1 MHSVNIPY
9 IYVKHLRYPP
19 RFLLFTHC
27 KRFVT
32 LTLAG
37 ILILAGATEAKGKAP
52 TQEASGEALQ
62 APEQETWQMQVLRL
76 MGEDTEDGAKA
87 AMELLQKK
95 AESGDARARAAVSLQ
110 TYLAK
115 DREQRESQD
124 LEQLNDAANAGMLEA
139 LEAYIVCNFGMPGN
153 EDEMKQFADKAVKY
167 KSVIGSIVQRLP
179 SPDAWERG
187 FLLFGDS
194 IYSFVETDEWI
205 GKKHVGK
212 EVKKRVRSQYPDW
225 AWASLKQGCR
235 PMLTMVGVLLSRAPS
250 DGDSGLWGCEKEGIK
265 YLDSAARQGSFRA
278 IQTFLSI
285 AESLATYPNRLKEVI
300 QYMKYASMVDNF
312 DPPDLDAWD
321 EGYYGGQYAERMKGS
336 LALIKEYCQD
346 SAARKAAD
354 EHRKVLDR
362 TTDRIY
368 MRMDENR
375 PEMNDDA
382 WLRKEA
388 ENGSPAA
395 VKMLG
400 KQMLE
405 DPEKASE
412 YKETMEKA
420 LEHKAWNAAYYL
432 GRLYAS
438 GAGGAQDPAK
448 AFEYYCIGRDHA
460 GMRASYAVV
469 HSYLFGIGTKK
480 NVKKARLALRTML
493 WNALD
498 QCGGND
504 YSVAQTIDGST
515 LAKMLTAHILL
526 GKDAKK

>member
-1 MHSVNIPY
+1 
-9 IYVKHLRYPP
+9 
-19 RFLLFTHC
+19 
-27 KRFVT
+27 
-32 LTLAG
+32 
-37 ILILAGATEAKGKAP
+37 
-52 TQEASGEALQ
+52 
-62 APEQETWQMQVLRL
+62 MQVLRL

-95 AESGDARARAAVSLQ
+95 AESGDASARAVVSIQ

-115 DREQRESQD
+115 DRKQRERQD
-124 LEQLNDAANAGMLEA
+124 LEQLQDVANAGMLEA
-139 LEAYIVCNFGMPGN
+139 LEAYIVLNFGMSEN
-153 EDEMKQFADKAVKY
+153 KDEMKQLADKAVKY
-167 KSVIGSIVQRLP
+167 KSVIGAIVQRLP
-179 SPDAWERG
+179 SLRAWNPD

-212 EVKKRVRSQYPDW
+212 EVKKRVKSQYPSW

-235 PMLTMVGVLLSRAPS
+235 PMLTMVGVMLSRAPS
-250 DGDSGLWGCEKEGIK
+250 DEHPELWGCEKEGIK

-285 AESLATYPNRLKEVI
+285 AESLAEYPNRLKEVT
-300 QYMKYASMVDNF
+300 QYMQYANLADNF

-321 EGYYGGQYAERMKGS
+321 EGYYGGEYVVTMKSS
-336 LALIKEYCQD
+336 LISIKENCQNN
-346 SAARKAAD
+346 AARKAAD
-354 EHRKVLDR
+354 EQMKALDGI
-362 TTDRIY
+362 TYRIH
-368 MRMDENR
+368 MKADENH
-375 PEMNDDA
+375 PEVNDDA
-382 WLRKEA
+382 WLRKKA

-400 KQMLE
+400 KQMFA

-438 GAGGAQDPAK
+438 GAGGAKDPKK

-469 HSYLFGIGTKK
+469 HSHLFGIGTKQ

-498 QCGGND
+498 QCD
-504 YSVAQTIDGST
+504 CDSSVAQIIDGGT

>member
-1 MHSVNIPY
+1 MSNISVT
-9 IYVKHLRYPP
+9 PP
-19 RFLLFTHC
+19 NLLFSHC
-27 KRFVT
+27 KRFVILA
-32 LTLAG
+32 LTS

-95 AESGDARARAAVSLQ
+95 AESGDARARAVVSLQ

-124 LEQLNDAANAGMLEA
+124 LEQLQSAANAGMLEA
-139 LEAYIVCNFGMPGN
+139 IEAYIVCNFGMPQN
-153 EDEMKQFADKAVKY
+153 EDEMKQLASKAVEY
-167 KSVIGSIVQRLP
+167 KSVIGTIVQRLP
-179 SPDAWERG
+179 SPNAWGEG
-187 FLLFGDS
+187 VLFFGDN
-194 IYSFVETDEWI
+194 IYSNTINEMEEKSGLKRALKE
-205 GKKHVGK
+205 GKKRLKK
-212 EVKKRVRSQYPDW
+212 EYPSW
-225 AWASLKQGCR
+225 AWASLKQGCK
-235 PMLTMVGVLLSRAPS
+235 PMLTMVGVMLSRAPS
-250 DGDSGLWGCEKEGIK
+250 DEHPELWGCEKEGIK

-285 AESLATYPNRLKEVI
+285 AESLTEYPNRLKEVI
-300 QYMKYASMVDNF
+300 QYMKYASLADNF

-321 EGYYGGQYAERMKGS
+321 EGYYEGEYVETMKSS
-336 LALIKEYCQD
+336 LSSIKENCQD
-346 SAARKAAD
+346 NAARKAAD
-354 EHRKVLDR
+354 EHMKILDR
-362 TTDRIY
+362 ITDRIF
-368 MRMDENR
+368 MRVDENR
-375 PEMNDDA
+375 SEVNDDA

-400 KQMLE
+400 KQMPA

-420 LEHKAWNAAYYL
+420 LNHKAWNAAYYL

-438 GAGGAQDPAK
+438 GAGGADDPKK

-469 HSYLFGIGTKK
+469 HSYLFGIGTAK
-480 NVKKARLALRTML
+480 NVKKARLELRTML

-498 QCGGND
+498 QCD
-504 YSVAQTIDGST
+504 RSSVAKTIDGGT

>member
-1 MHSVNIPY
+1 
-9 IYVKHLRYPP
+9 
-19 RFLLFTHC
+19 
-27 KRFVT
+27 
-32 LTLAG
+32 
-37 ILILAGATEAKGKAP
+37 
-52 TQEASGEALQ
+52 
-62 APEQETWQMQVLRL
+62 MQVLRL

-95 AESGDARARAAVSLQ
+95 AESGDASARAVVSIQ

-115 DREQRESQD
+115 DRKQRERQD
-124 LEQLNDAANAGMLEA
+124 LEQLQDVANAGMLEA
-139 LEAYIVCNFGMPGN
+139 LEAYIVLNFGMSEN
-153 EDEMKQFADKAVKY
+153 KDEMKQLADKAVKY
-167 KSVIGSIVQRLP
+167 KSVIGAIVQRLP
-179 SPDAWERG
+179 SLRAWNPD

-212 EVKKRVRSQYPDW
+212 EVKKRVKSQYPSW

-235 PMLTMVGVLLSRAPS
+235 PMLTMVGLLLSRAPS
-250 DGDSGLWGCEKEGIK
+250 DGNSGLWGCEKEGIK
-265 YLDSAARQGSFRA
+265 YLDAAARQGSFRA
-278 IQTFLSI
+278 IYTFLFI
-285 AESLATYPNRLKEVI
+285 AESVAENYPNRLKEVI
-300 QYMKYASMVDNF
+300 QYMNYASLADNF
-312 DPPDLDAWD
+312 EPPDLDAS
-321 EGYYGGQYAERMKGS
+321 EKGYYEGQYVESMKEF
-336 LALIKEYCQD
+336 LNLIFSASQD
-346 SAARKAAD
+346 SAVRKAVD
-354 EHRKVLDR
+354 EHRKVLSRITDR
-362 TTDRIY
+362 ISDRIY
-368 MRMDENR
+368 MRADR
-375 PEMNDDA
+375 PEVNDDA

-400 KQMLE
+400 KQMLK

-438 GAGGAQDPAK
+438 GAGGEKDPEK

>member
-1 MHSVNIPY
+1 MRSVNIPY

-19 RFLLFTHC
+19 RFLLFTYC
-27 KRFVT
+27 KCFVT
-32 LTLAG
+32 ITLAG
-37 ILILAGATEAKGKAP
+37 ILILAEATEAKGKTP

-95 AESGDARARAAVSLQ
+95 AESGDARAQAVVGLQ

-115 DREQRESQD
+115 DRKQRKSED
-124 LEQLNDAANAGMLEA
+124 LEQLEAAANKGLLEA
-139 LEAYIVCNFGMPGN
+139 MEAYLVCNFGMPEN
-153 EDEMKQFADKAVKY
+153 EDKMKQLANKSVGR
-167 KSVIGSIVQRLP
+167 KSVIGLVVQRQL
-179 SPDAWERG
+179 SPDASDCVRVFEEVYEESG
-187 FLLFGDS
+187 M
-194 IYSFVETDEWI
+194 
-205 GKKHVGK
+205 KCVGK
-212 EVKKRVRSQYPDW
+212 EVKKRVKKQYPDW

-235 PMLTMVGVLLSRAPS
+235 PLLAMVGEGLSCAPS
-250 DGDSGLWGCEKEGIK
+250 GEIWGCEKEGIK

-285 AESLATYPNRLKEVI
+285 AESLAEYPNRLKEVI

-321 EGYYGGQYAERMKGS
+321 EGYYGGEYVVTMKSS
-336 LALIKEYCQD
+336 LISIKENCQD
-346 SAARKAAD
+346 NAVRKAAD
-354 EHRKVLDR
+354 EQMKALDGITYRIHMKV
-362 TTDRIY
+362 
-368 MRMDENR
+368 DENH
-375 PEMNDDA
+375 PEVNDDA
-382 WLRKEA
+382 WLRKKA

-395 VKMLG
+395 VRMLG
-400 KQMLE
+400 KQMFA

-420 LEHKAWNAAYYL
+420 LNHKAWNAAYYL
-432 GRLYAS
+432 GRLHAS

-469 HSYLFGIGTKK
+469 HSYLFGIGMKQ

-498 QCGGND
+498 QCCHI
-504 YSVAQTIDGST
+504 SVTEAIDDGT

>member
-1 MHSVNIPY
+1 MSTISVT
-9 IYVKHLRYPP
+9 PP
-19 RFLLFTHC
+19 VLLFIHC
-27 KRFVT
+27 KRFVILT
-32 LTLAG
+32 LTG
-37 ILILAGATEAKGKAP
+37 ILILAGAAEVKGKAP

-62 APEQETWQMQVLRL
+62 APEQETWQMRVLRL

-95 AESGDARARAAVSLQ
+95 AESGDASARAVVSIQ

-124 LEQLNDAANAGMLEA
+124 LEQLQDVANAGMLEA
-139 LEAYIVCNFGMPGN
+139 LEAYIVLNFGMPEN
-153 EDEMKQFADKAVKY
+153 KDEMKQLADKAVKY
-167 KSVIGSIVQRLP
+167 KSVIGVIVQRLP
-179 SPDAWERG
+179 SSNAWNDG
-187 FLLFGDS
+187 LLLLGDS
-194 IYSFVETDEWI
+194 IYSFVEMDEKWI

-212 EVKKRVRSQYPDW
+212 EVKKRVKSQYPNW

-235 PMLTMVGVLLSRAPS
+235 PMLTMVGLLLSRAPS
-250 DGDSGLWGCEKEGIK
+250 DGNSGLWSCEKEGIK
-265 YLDSAARQGSFRA
+265 YLDAAARQGSFRA
-278 IQTFLSI
+278 MHTFLFI
-285 AESLATYPNRLKEVI
+285 AESVAENYPNRLKEVI
-300 QYMKYASMVDNF
+300 QYMNYASLADNF
-312 DPPDLDAWD
+312 EPPDLDAS
-321 EGYYGGQYAERMKGS
+321 EKGYYGGQYVESMKEFLNSILGAS
-336 LALIKEYCQD
+336 QD
-346 SAARKAAD
+346 SAVRKAVD
-354 EHRKVLDR
+354 EHRKVLSR
-362 TTDRIY
+362 ITDRIY
-368 MRMDENR
+368 MRADR
-375 PEMNDDA
+375 PEVNDDA

-438 GAGGAQDPAK
+438 GAGGEKDPEK

-498 QCGGND
+498 QCD
-504 YSVAQTIDGST
+504 CDSSVAQIIDGGT